1 MFTGVP
7 VPQNDAERVAA
18 LNRYRV
24 LDTPP
29 EFEYDT
35 LTELPAQICGCPV
48 AVLGLIDETRD
59 WFKAK
64 YGFPDTMTEAPRDM
78 VICSATICQNDLM
91 YVPDVNKDERFREYP
106 DVVGKPHIRFYCGMP
121 LINREGYALGSFCVI
136 DFEPHEI
143 TPAQRE
149 AVRRLAHQA
158 VAQLELRRQLLERDE
173 LLRDLDKARAAKE
186 AETARTEE
194 LLRTIFPAS
203 VAAELKANRPVQP
216 RHYDLATIMFVDFTG
231 FTRLTEGTQPAVLV
245 QQLNQHFTRFDE
257 IVERHRL
264 ETMKTIGDAYFC
276 AGGLPEPNRTHAVDA
291 CLAAVE
297 MQSYIASWNRQREKL
312 RMPPWNI
319 RIGINTGSVVAG
331 LVGKRRYTY
340 DIWGDSVNVAQRLE
354 AAADPGRINISAST
368 YHYTN
373 KLFDTEPRGVI
384 EVKNK
389 PALEMFFL
397 NRIKPEFCADADG
410 VQSNEAFWR
419 GMAT

>member
-29 EFEYDT
+29 EFEYDA
-35 LTELPAQICGCPV
+35 LTELAAQICGCPV

-64 YGFPDTMTEAPRDM
+64 YGLPDTITEAARDM

-354 AAADPGRINISAST
+354 A
-368 YHYTN
+368 N